1 VADEIH
7 VTVAKVEKPNGRFPG
22 KLDDKGRLK
31 LPVSLQEY
39 LKSFGE
45 QKFFITSLDR
55 YLAQIYTMPTWRQNE
70 KFFAEFTDDP
80 EVAENIKFN
89 ADDLGADAEMDSQ
102 GRITF
107 NTDLRR
113 ELGLEGQDLHL
124 FAHEGRVEVYSE
136 AAYQARKLRAQQNP
150 GSNVTAL
157 KSKGLK

>member
-1 VADEIH
+1 MESQPQVP
-7 VTVAKVEKPNGRFPG
+7 VTSVEKPNGRFPA

-31 LPVSLQEY
+31 LPVDLQLY

-55 YLAQIYTMPTWRQNE
+55 HLAQIYSMPTWRQNE
-70 KFFAEFTDDP
+70 KFFADFKEDP
-80 EVAENIKFN
+80 EVAENVKFN

-124 FAHEGRVEVYSE
+124 FAQDGRVEVYSE

-150 GSNVTAL
+150 GSNVTLL